1 MSAMPF
7 YLCYQR
13 PDNPENP
20 EVAMKTGINGLN
32 IIKEFEGLRLQA
44 YKCPADRWTIGYGH
58 TAGVS
63 ANDVITEAQAT
74 SLLCQDVAESER
86 AVNHYV
92 HGPLT
97 QNQFDAL
104 VSFVFNLGV
113 GNFRTSTL
121 LKKLNAGD
129 NDGAAQEFGR
139 WIHAGGK
146 ALPGLVRRRA
156 AERALFLK

>member
-1 MSAMPF
+1 M
-7 YLCYQR
+7 R
-13 PDNPENP
+13 
-20 EVAMKTGINGLN
+20 TGINGLTL
-32 IIKEFEGLRLQA
+32 IKQFEGLRLQA

-58 TAGVS
+58 TADVG
-63 ANDVITEAQAT
+63 ANDVITEEEAL
-74 SLLCQDVAESER
+74 SFLRQDVAGSER
-86 AVNHYV
+86 AVNQYV
-92 HGPLT
+92 HVPLT

-129 NDGAAQEFGR
+129 DDGAAQEFGR

-146 ALPGLVRRRA
+146 ALPGLVRRRE

>member
-1 MSAMPF
+1 MIIS
-7 YLCYQR
+7 
-13 PDNPENP
+13 
-20 EVAMKTGINGLN
+20 TNGLN
-32 IIKEFEGLRLQA
+32 LIKHFEGLRLRA
-44 YKCPADRWTIGYGH
+44 YQCSANVWTIGYGH
-58 TAGVS
+58 TADVGE
-63 ANDVITEAQAT
+63 NDVITEEEAL
-74 SLLCQDVAESER
+74 SFLRQDVAESER
-86 AVNHYV
+86 AVNKHV
-92 HGPLT
+92 HVPLT

-129 NDGAAQEFGR
+129 DDGAAQEFGR

-146 ALPGLVRRRA
+146 ALPGLVRRRE

>member
-1 MSAMPF
+1 
-7 YLCYQR
+7 
-13 PDNPENP
+13 
-20 EVAMKTGINGLN
+20 MKTGMNGLHL
-32 IIKEFEGLRLQA
+32 ITEYEGLRLQA
-44 YKCPADRWTIGYGH
+44 YKCPTDIWTIGYGH

-63 ANDVITEAQAT
+63 ANDVITEEEA
-74 SLLCQDVAESER
+74 LFFLRQDVAETEQ
-86 AVNHYV
+86 AVNQYV
-92 HGPLT
+92 HVPLT

-104 VSFVFNLGV
+104 ISFTFNVGV

-129 NDGAAQEFGR
+129 DDGAAREFGR

-146 ALPGLVRRRA
+146 TLPGLVRRRE

>member
-1 MSAMPF
+1 
-7 YLCYQR
+7 
-13 PDNPENP
+13 
-20 EVAMKTGINGLN
+20 MKTGINGLN

-63 ANDVITEAQAT
+63 ANDVITEAQAI

>member
-1 MSAMPF
+1 
-7 YLCYQR
+7 
-13 PDNPENP
+13 
-20 EVAMKTGINGLN
+20 MKTGINGLN

-146 ALPGLVRRRA
+146 ALPGLVRRREV
-156 AERALFLK
+156 ERALFLK

>member
-1 MSAMPF
+1 MII
-7 YLCYQR
+7 
-13 PDNPENP
+13 
-20 EVAMKTGINGLN
+20 GINGLKF
-32 IIKEFEGLRLQA
+32 IKQFEGLRLQA

-58 TAGVS
+58 TADVS
-63 ANDVITEAQAT
+63 ANDVITEAQAN

-86 AVNHYV
+86 AVNQYV
-92 HGPLT
+92 HVPLT
-97 QNQFDAL
+97 QSQFDAL

-129 NDGAAQEFGR
+129 DDGAAQEFGR

-146 ALPGLVRRRA
+146 ALPGLVRRRE

>member
-1 MSAMPF
+1 
-7 YLCYQR
+7 
-13 PDNPENP
+13 
-20 EVAMKTGINGLN
+20 MKTGINGLN
-32 IIKEFEGLRLQA
+32 LITKYEGLRLQA
-44 YKCPADRWTIGYGH
+44 YKCSADILTIGYGH

-63 ANDVITEAQAT
+63 ANDVITEEDA
-74 SLLCQDVAESER
+74 LFFLRQDVAETER
-86 AVNHYV
+86 AVSQYV
-92 HGPLT
+92 HVLLT

-104 VSFVFNLGV
+104 VSFAFNVGV

-129 NDGAAQEFGR
+129 DDGAIREFGR

-146 ALPGLVRRRA
+146 TLPGLVRRRE

>member
-1 MSAMPF
+1 
-7 YLCYQR
+7 
-13 PDNPENP
+13 
-20 EVAMKTGINGLN
+20 MKTGINGIN

-63 ANDVITEAQAT
+63 ANDVITEAQAI

-92 HGPLT
+92 HVPLT

-146 ALPGLVRRRA
+146 ALPGLVRRREV
-156 AERALFLK
+156 ERALFLK

>member
-1 MSAMPF
+1 
-7 YLCYQR
+7 
-13 PDNPENP
+13 
-20 EVAMKTGINGLN
+20 MKTGINGFNL
-32 IIKEFEGLRLQA
+32 IKEFEGLRLHT

-58 TAGVS
+58 TANAS
-63 ANDVITEAQAT
+63 ANDVITEAQAI
-74 SLLCQDVAESER
+74 SLLYQDVAESEQ
-86 AVNHYV
+86 AVNQYV
-92 HGPLT
+92 HVPLT

-113 GNFRTSTL
+113 GDFRTSTL

-129 NDGAAQEFGR
+129 YDDAAQEFGR

-146 ALPGLVRRRA
+146 ALPGLVRRRE

>member
-1 MSAMPF
+1 
-7 YLCYQR
+7 
-13 PDNPENP
+13 
-20 EVAMKTGINGLN
+20 MKIDVNGLN
-32 IIKEFEGLRLQA
+32 LIKEFEGLRLQA
-44 YKCPADRWTIGYGH
+44 YKCPADIWTIGYGH
-58 TAGVS
+58 TADVS
-63 ANDVITEAQAT
+63 ANDVITEEDAIF
-74 SLLCQDVAESER
+74 LLRQDVAESER
-86 AVNHYV
+86 AVNKYV
-92 HGPLT
+92 HVPLT

-129 NDGAAQEFGR
+129 DDGAAQEFGR

-146 ALPGLVRRRA
+146 ALPGLVRRRE